1 METPIKVQNL
11 KCGGCANTIQ
21 QKLISLQGVE
31 NVTIDVENKLVH
43 ITHQDSVS
51 FEILANKL
59 KAIGYPMEGEENS
72 LGAKA
77 TSMVS
82 CAIGKISS

>member
-21 QKLISLQGVE
+21 QKLTSLEGV
-31 NVTIDVENKLVH
+31 DVVKVDIEKKLVH
-43 ITHQDSVS
+43 ITHQDFVTLNT
-51 FEILANKL
+51 LATRL
-59 KAIGYPMEGEENS
+59 RSIGYPIEGEENS

-82 CAIGKISS
+82 CAIGKF

>member
-11 KCGGCANTIQ
+11 KCGGCVNTIQ
-21 QKLISLQGVE
+21 HKLISLQGVE

-51 FEILANKL
+51 LEILANKL
-59 KAIGYPMEGEENS
+59 KAIGYPMDGEENS